1 MGENS
6 VKGGIAMSRANTVT
20 IDHLE
25 VRKTAIDKV
34 KRFFN
39 IKDDSEAINIALD
52 VASGKVEIETV
63 FEKHK
68 GVKIKKVYA

>member
-1 MGENS
+1 MRRSN
-6 VKGGIAMSRANTVT
+6 IVT
-20 IDHLE
+20 IEHLE
-25 VRKTAIDKV
+25 LKRKAIEKV

-39 IKDDSEAINIALD
+39 ISDDSEAVQMALD
-52 VASGKVEIETV
+52 MASGKIEIENI

>member
-1 MGENS
+1 MNDDLG
-6 VKGGIAMSRANTVT
+6 KGGIVMSRANMVT

-39 IKDDSEAINIALD
+39 IKDDSEAINMALD
-52 VASGKVEIETV
+52 VASGKVEIETI